1 MPLPLVT
8 ARSSRGGAF
17 AAAPAK
23 PAAASGGVTRQSDLV
38 HWWKFDG
45 DGTDTIGDADLTL
58 YNDAACQTSVKKF
71 GTHALELDGTSDY
84 AATGDGDV
92 TALASAYTFSFWI
105 RLTSTAGTLPGT
117 VGFYIN
123 TSRANATAVEIL
135 QHGGVFRYYHAADVD
150 QSLTSGTT
158 ASINNWFFLAQTW
171 DGSTVKYWWADDGGG
186 DASVTE
192 KGNDTIN
199 NVQAGIDTLFVG
211 RSAYSYSKQGYY
223 DDLRLYNVALS
234 ESELNEVYNGG
245 DGDF

>member
-1 MPLPLVT
+1 MAST
-8 ARSSRGGAF
+8 
-17 AAAPAK
+17 APA
-23 PAAASGGVTRQSDLV
+23 PSGSTVTRQSDLV

-45 DGTDTIGDADLTL
+45 DATDSVGDADLTIT
-58 YNDAACQTSVKKF
+58 NDASFNASTYKF
-71 GTHALELDGTSDY
+71 GSSSLHLDGTDDH
-84 AATGDGDV
+84 AATSDGDI
-92 TALASAYTFSFWI
+92 TDLASAYTFSFWI

-135 QHGGVFRYYHAADVD
+135 QHAGVFRYYHAADAD
-150 QSLTSGTT
+150 QSLTSGTI
-158 ASINNWFFLAQTW
+158 ASADNWFFLAQTW

-192 KGNDTIN
+192 KGSDSID
-199 NVQAGIDTLFVG
+199 NVQAGIDILYVG
-211 RSAYSYSKQGYY
+211 KSAYSVAKESFY

-234 ESELNEVYNGG
+234 EAELNEVYNGG